1 MDALERLKQVGLFS
15 DLSDDDLGRICRD
28 VTELHLEPGELLFEE
43 NDPGDSAYVVA
54 SGSVE
59 VVKATEGREALVAVR
74 EAGSVIGEMAL
85 LQEAPRMA
93 SVRARSPTELLTI
106 SRQTLDQLLEVSPS
120 AARSMF
126 RVLIERMQQTSER
139 LRHSDRMA
147 QLGTLTAG
155 VAHELNNP
163 AAAVRRAA
171 QGLNGQLDAYTALM
185 AGTEIPGAGMARQ
198 RALAL
203 VAERLPSTGE
213 RRTTLALADA
223 EAEAEAWLERRG
235 VEEPWRLAPDLV
247 HAGIDVAMLE
257 RLGDDLDAAALGDA
271 TRFLVASISI
281 RRLVNEVD
289 EGTRRLSD
297 IVRAMKGYAFLDQAP
312 VQDVD
317 VVQGLEDTL
326 MLLGHKT
333 RQVCV
338 QREFDPQLPKIQA
351 LGSELNQVWTNL
363 IDNACGALSEVG
375 DDRQPTLTLRVHPE
389 AADIVVEVEDN
400 GPGIPSDVRDRIFDA
415 FFTTKPPGQG
425 TGLGLQISYR
435 IIVLEHRGELTVD
448 SEPGRTTFRV
458 VLPANPPNS

>member
-15 DLSDDDLGRICRD
+15 DLSDDDLRRVCRD
-28 VTELHLEPGELLFEE
+28 VTQLRLEPGELLFEE
-43 NDPGDSAYVVA
+43 NDHGDSAYVVT

-85 LQEAPRMA
+85 LQEEPRMA
-93 SVRARSPTELLTI
+93 SVRARSATELLTI
-106 SRQTLDQLLEVSPS
+106 PKQTLDQLLAVSPS

-126 RVLIERMQQTSER
+126 RVLIERMQQTAER

-171 QGLNGQLDAYTALM
+171 QRLHGELDGYTALL
-185 AGTEIPGAGMARQ
+185 AGSETAGAGLARE

-203 VAERLPSTGE
+203 LAERPPSMGQ
-213 RRTTLALADA
+213 RRSTLALAGA
-223 EAEAEAWLERRG
+223 EEEVEAWLEQRS

-247 HAGIDVAMLE
+247 DAGIDLALLE
-257 RLGDDLDAAALGDA
+257 QLGDDLDADALGDA

-281 RRLVNEVD
+281 RRLVTEVD

-297 IVRAMKGYAFLDQAP
+297 IVRALKGYSFLDQAP

-326 MLLGHKT
+326 VLLGHKT
-333 RQVCV
+333 RQVRV
-338 QREFDPQLPKIQA
+338 QRQFDPQLPTIPA

-363 IDNACGALSEVG
+363 IDNACDALSEVS
-375 DDRQPTLTLRVHPE
+375 DDRQPRLTLR
-389 AADIVVEVEDN
+389 ARRQGADIVVEIEDN
-400 GPGIPSDVRDRIFDA
+400 GPGIAPDVRDRIFDA
-415 FFTTKPPGQG
+415 FFTTKPPGRG

-435 IIVLEHRGELTVD
+435 IIALEHRGELTVD
-448 SEPGRTTFRV
+448 SEPGRTTFQV
-458 VLPANPPNS
+458 VLPAKP

>member
-185 AGTEIPGAGMARQ
+185 AETEIPGAGMARQ

-448 SEPGRTTFRV
+448 SEPGRTTFNV
-458 VLPANPPNS
+458 VLPANPQKS

>member
-1 MDALERLKQVGLFS
+1 VDALERLKQVGLFS
-15 DLSDDDLGRICRD
+15 DLSDDDLRRVCRD

-43 NDPGDSAYVVA
+43 NDHGDSAYVVI

-85 LQEAPRMA
+85 LQEEPRMA
-93 SVRARSPTELLTI
+93 SVRARSRTELLSI
-106 SRQTLDQLLEVSPS
+106 PKQTLDQLLAVSPS

-126 RVLIERMQQTSER
+126 RVLIQRMQQTSER

-147 QLGTLTAG
+147 QIGTLTAG
-155 VAHELNNP
+155 IAHELNNP

-171 QGLNGQLDAYTALM
+171 QRLNGELDDYAALL
-185 AGTEIPGAGMARQ
+185 AGTETPGAGLARE

-203 VAERLPSTGE
+203 LVGRPPSTGE
-213 RRTTLALADA
+213 RRGTLALASA
-223 EAEAEAWLERRG
+223 EAEVEAWLEQRS

-247 HAGIDVAMLE
+247 DAGLDVASLE
-257 RLGDDLDAAALGDA
+257 QLGDDLDAVALGDA

-281 RRLVNEVD
+281 RRLVTEVD

-297 IVRAMKGYAFLDQAP
+297 IVRALKGYAFLDQGP
-312 VQDVD
+312 IQDVD
-317 VVQGLEDTL
+317 VVQGIEDTL
-326 MLLGHKT
+326 VLLGHKT
-333 RQVCV
+333 RQVRV
-338 QREFDPQLPKIQA
+338 QREFDPQLPRIPA

-363 IDNACGALSEVG
+363 IDNACDALSEVG
-375 DDRQPTLTLRVHPE
+375 DGRQPTLTLRAHRQG
-389 AADIVVEVEDN
+389 ADIIVEIEDN
-400 GPGIPSDVRDRIFDA
+400 GPGIPSEVRDRIFDA

-435 IIVLEHRGELTVD
+435 IIALEHRGELTVD

-458 VLPANPPNS
+458 VLPANPHTS

>member
-1 MDALERLKQVGLFS
+1 MGALERLKEVGLFS
-15 DLSDDDLGRICRD
+15 DLSDDDLGQICGD
-28 VTELHLEPGELLFEE
+28 VTELHLEPGELLFAE
-43 NDPGDSAYVVA
+43 NDPGDSAYVIV

-74 EAGSVIGEMAL
+74 GAGSVIGEMAL
-85 LQEAPRMA
+85 LREAPRMA
-93 SVRARSPTELLTI
+93 SVRARSRTELLAI
-106 SRQTLDQLLEVSPS
+106 PKGTLDQLLEISPS

-126 RVLIERMQQTSER
+126 RVLIDRMQQTSER

-171 QGLNGQLDAYTALM
+171 QGLSGELDVYTALLSGTGT
-185 AGTEIPGAGMARQ
+185 AGAVVARE

-203 VAERLPSTGE
+203 IAQRPHSAGE
-213 RRTTLALADA
+213 RRSALEIAGA

-247 HAGIDVAMLE
+247 HAGIDVATLE
-257 RLGDDLDAAALGDA
+257 QFGDDLDADALGAA
-271 TRFLVASISI
+271 TRLLVASISI
-281 RRLVNEVD
+281 RRLVAEVD

-326 MLLGHKT
+326 VLLGHMT
-333 RQVCV
+333 RQVHV
-338 QREFDPQLPKIQA
+338 HREFDPQLPRISA

-375 DDRQPTLTLRVHPE
+375 DDRQPTLTLRAHPQGP
-389 AADIVVEVEDN
+389 DIVVEVEDN
-400 GPGIPSDVRDRIFDA
+400 GPGIPPEVRDRIFDA

-435 IIVLEHRGELTVD
+435 IVVLEHRGELTVD
-448 SEPGRTTFRV
+448 SEPGRTTFRA
-458 VLPANPPNS
+458 VLPVAPQNP